1 MGGSRDDVATLERF
15 AAAEHV
21 PFAFV
26 ALPSAT
32 VDAYGAAIV
41 YAGATYADR
50 VSYLIGRDGT
60 ILWTLRDPSPLAHTN
75 GAVAFLKRL
84 RSERKNR

>member
-1 MGGSRDDVATLERF
+1 MGGSRDDAATLKRF

-26 ALPSAT
+26 ALSAAT
-32 VDAYGAAIV
+32 VDAFGASVV
-41 YAGATYADR
+41 YAGTTYADR
-50 VSYLIGRDGT
+50 VSYLIGHDGM

-75 GAVAFLKRL
+75 GAVAFLKR
-84 RSERKNR
+84 RGAATGR